1 MPDVRLI
8 AHRGSSATRPE
19 HTRAAYLQALR
30 DGADGIETD
39 VRLTADGEVVCWHDA
54 TVDRTSDGTGKVR
67 ELTLAQLRA
76 LDILRGHPLPV
87 GFGEPGSQ
95 LVTLRELID
104 IVGTAERAFLLV
116 VELKA
121 DRGSGKRLVA
131 TTLGILDAA
140 TPGIPG
146 LDVSLM
152 SFSKGSADAVLE
164 SGRPVMLLAEDGQDE
179 AFRAIDRGPYG
190 AGPDIEW
197 VRRFPD
203 RVRRWVREGRGVR
216 VWTVD
221 TLSDL
226 MLCIELG
233 VREITTNR
241 PAELRAEHSAAVAQ
255 TDHAS
260 PDTPHPRPDPRTNDE
275 APPDSQSGRRFTLPT

>member
-1 MPDVRLI
+1 MPDVRFI

-19 HTRAAYLQALR
+19 HTRAAYVQALR

-54 TVDRTSDGTGKVR
+54 TVDRTSNGRGRVR
-67 ELTLAQLRA
+67 ELSLSQLRG
-76 LDILRGHPLPV
+76 LDVLRGHLLPD
-87 GFGEPGSQ
+87 GFGRPDEQ

-104 IVGTAERAFLLV
+104 IVEPAGRALLLV

-121 DRGSGKRLVA
+121 DRGAEQRLVDA
-131 TTLGILDAA
+131 TLDILDAA
-140 TPGIPG
+140 TPRLPD

-152 SFSKGSADAVLE
+152 SFSRVSADAVL
-164 SGRPVMLLAEDGQDE
+164 SRDRQVMLLAQDGQDTS
-179 AFRAIDRGPYG
+179 FRAIDRGPYG

-203 RVRRWVREGRGVR
+203 TVHRWVREGRDVR

-221 TLSDL
+221 TLADL
-226 MLCIELG
+226 MLCVELG

-241 PAELRAEHSAAVAQ
+241 PAELRAEYRSALA
-255 TDHAS
+255 
-260 PDTPHPRPDPRTNDE
+260 
-275 APPDSQSGRRFTLPT
+275 